1 MPKWKLIVEYQ
12 GTRYRGWQEQTNAR
26 TVQGELRKALEEV
39 FGERLEI
46 VGAGRTDGGVHA
58 LCQVA
63 HVRSRSPRAP
73 ANMLNRINDQ
83 LPSDINVLSIVQVA
97 PEFHARHD
105 AVERLYLYQI
115 ATRRRAFNKH
125 FVWWVKDQLDLLAM
139 QKAAHAL
146 PGRHD
151 FASFCDK
158 GSEPC
163 STLVEV
169 TCAQVIAHGELILF
183 RIGASH
189 YLWKM
194 VRRIVGV
201 LVEVGRGSLAASDME
216 RLLVQRK
223 SPIAQWTAPPS
234 GLFLECVRYRGE
246 LPPGQLCPA
255 FFSR

>member
-46 VGAGRTDGGVHA
+46 VGAGRTDGGAHA

-83 LPSDINVLSIVQVA
+83 LPSDINVLSIAQVA

-115 ATRRRAFNKH
+115 ATRR
-125 FVWWVKDQLDLLAM
+125 
-139 QKAAHAL
+139 
-146 PGRHD
+146 
-151 FASFCDK
+151 
-158 GSEPC
+158 
-163 STLVEV
+163 
-169 TCAQVIAHGELILF
+169 
-183 RIGASH
+183 
-189 YLWKM
+189 
-194 VRRIVGV
+194 
-201 LVEVGRGSLAASDME
+201 
-216 RLLVQRK
+216 
-223 SPIAQWTAPPS
+223 
-234 GLFLECVRYRGE
+234 
-246 LPPGQLCPA
+246 
-255 FFSR
+255 